1 MLSLVT
7 STFVHTV
14 YSNISLLS
22 RVYDLFSNRHFCTLG
37 WAYFALF
44 LEFHQKSWVCSSPRY
59 NMVFSILVQK
69 PVSATPLKVHNFKKK
84 SKRQKIKNLKIIFFE
99 KCVLKCLYY
108 TRR

>member
-22 RVYDLFSNRHFCTLG
+22 RAYDLFSNRHYCTLG

-44 LEFHQKSWVCSSPRY
+44 LEFHQKSWVCGSPT
-59 NMVFSILVQK
+59 VGIIWG
-69 PVSATPLKVHNFKKK
+69 TTNFFLFWF
-84 SKRQKIKNLKIIFFE
+84 KNQ
-99 KCVLKCLYY
+99 
-108 TRR
+108 